1 MRAPLEFNHNPPLE
15 WHTDQPTDQQTDMDS
30 DISTTNN
37 LLWYNNLVPMVVY
50 SPFKNPLQV
59 ICDV

>member
-1 MRAPLEFNHNPPLE
+1 
-15 WHTDQPTDQQTDMDS
+15 MDS

-50 SPFKNPLQV
+50 SPFKRHLKVRYTMHV
-59 ICDV
+59 IQDPYKTHL